1 MRARCRWS
9 IPRFPSGCVPPSL
22 AILGIR
28 EELRRQRPAGRVLAV
43 EVAPR
48 PRQRVIATDFDAAAE
63 PVVRLERPA
72 LIAALEIVR
81 VLDQVD
87 VEGAL
92 RVRDLAGRKV
102 RPRDVEVVE
111 VAEDP
116 VDAHAAALSNQAADA
131 SGVLDRIRRIE
142 RAADERVHARQVGT
156 SHTDDWRHRWH

>member
-1 MRARCRWS
+1 M
-9 IPRFPSGCVPPSL
+9 PPISTL
-22 AILGIR
+22 LPNA
-28 EELRRQRPAGRVLAV
+28 
-43 EVAPR
+43 
-48 PRQRVIATDFDAAAE
+48 
-63 PVVRLERPA
+63 VVRLERPA

-131 SGVLDRIRRIE
+131 SGVLHCIRRIE
-142 RAADERVHARQVGT
+142 RAPDERVHARDVCT
-156 SHTDDWRHRWH
+156 SHGTIGATVGIEPVEHLLDCRV